1 MNTKANTI
9 VNIAPYKAP
18 FLFPCINEWWEYV
31 IVTPDANNITVL
43 SNGNSKA
50 FIASTPIGGHWAPNS
65 MVGDSALWKKAQ
77 NIAKKNKASDTIN
90 KATPM
95 FKPLCTA
102 KVWFPKY
109 VASDIT
115 SRNQN
120 DMEQIKDINASVKQ
134 YTALMKPCIVKT
146 PELVRVNKEMQ
157 V

>member
-1 MNTKANTI
+1 
-9 VNIAPYKAP
+9 
-18 FLFPCINEWWEYV
+18 
-31 IVTPDANNITVL
+31 
-43 SNGNSKA
+43 
-50 FIASTPIGGHWAPNS
+50 

-146 PELVRVNKEMQ
+146 PEVVRVNKEMQ